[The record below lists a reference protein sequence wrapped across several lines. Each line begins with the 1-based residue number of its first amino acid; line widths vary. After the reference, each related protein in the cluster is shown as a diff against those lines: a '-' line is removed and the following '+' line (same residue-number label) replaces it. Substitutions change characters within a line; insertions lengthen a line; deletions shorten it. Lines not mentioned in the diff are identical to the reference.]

1 MKKITKW
8 FHHIFT
14 SIRDYLNPNEANPH
28 DGYVDDELYQNRR
41 SVRRR
46 QSTLRESHYIIFGT
60 SVVGILIVFFGLLS
74 LGHYTV
80 NSVRNANAATQV
92 NQLFTSDTRSNV
104 KSSTTSTKVAQTRV
118 TVKKLHTSSDKKR
131 MLVDLNNA
139 DHMISIRQK
148 YAAFYNSKGLLNS
161 NISVKKI
168 DTLKSSLNKYK
179 LPREFNSKYQRYL
192 KNTKV
197 IAKKADSYDKQFK
210 AIKKNQLLGIPV
222 SSESV
227 AKLIKKMDNNS
238 KSQKTV
244 TQQKQLIKLKK
255 ALILEEKAQQAA
267 LVAQQQAEQEEIA
280 AAQQQKAAK
289 KAANEAKKQQE
300 AEKKA
305 QEQQAQADA
314 ASESQAEAESQQE
327 ANSAA
332 QQQADQNQQAGEPGS
347 STNPS
352 DSTGGYDQ

>member
-1 MKKITKW
+1 MKKITNW
-8 FHHIFT
+8 FQHIFT
-14 SIRDYLNPNEANPH
+14 NIKDYLNPNEADPH
-28 DGYVDDELYQNRR
+28 NDYVDDELYRNRR

-46 QSTLRESHYIIFGT
+46 QSTLRESHYIIFGA
-60 SVVGILIVFFGLLS
+60 SIAGILIVFFGLLS

-80 NSVRNANAATQV
+80 NSVRTANAATRV
-92 NQLFTSDTRSNV
+92 NQLFTSDARSNI
-104 KSSTTSTKVAQTRV
+104 KTSTTSTKVTQTTV
-118 TVKKLHTSSDKKR
+118 DVKKLHTSSDKKR

-139 DHMISIRQK
+139 NHMITIRQK

-168 DTLKSSLNKYK
+168 GTLESSLNKYG
-179 LPREFNSKYQRYL
+179 LPGEFNNKYQRYL

-197 IAKKADSYDKQFK
+197 IAKRADSYDKQFK

-255 ALILEEKAQQAA
+255 TLVIEEKAQQAA
-267 LVAQQQAEQEEIA
+267 LVAEQQEQAEIA
-280 AAQQQKAAK
+280 AAEQQKAAK
-289 KAANEAKKQQE
+289 KAASEAKKQQE
-300 AEKKA
+300 AEEKA
-305 QEQQAQADA
+305 QEQQEQADA
-314 ASESQAEAESQQE
+314 ASESQAAAQQSQQE
-327 ANSAA
+327 ANTAA
-332 QQQADQNQQAGEPGS
+332 QQQTDQDQQNG

-352 DSTGGYDQ
+352 DSTGGYGQ